1 MSVALTNTVQGFFEA
16 VDTRDWEAAEA
27 LMTDP
32 FYLDYSSFGA
42 GPGAE
47 LSPVDILM
55 GWKSILPGFD
65 FTHHQLGPLIIEED
79 GSEATVRAY
88 VTADHQIAD
97 VPEGEVWTVCGSYV
111 LDLKKI
117 GSDWKLSGNTF
128 LFKFQSGNT
137 NLPALAQSRTAS

>member
-1 MSVALTNTVQGFFEA
+1 MSAAITNTVQAFFEA
-16 VDTRDWEAAEA
+16 VDTRDWDAAEA

-42 GPGAE
+42 GPGTD
-47 LSPVDILM
+47 LRPVDILM

-79 GSEATVRAY
+79 GDEATVRTY
-88 VTADHQIAD
+88 VTADHQVAD
-97 VPEGEVWTVCGSYV
+97 VAEGEVWTVCGSYV

-117 GSDWKLSGNTF
+117 DSDWKLRGNTF
-128 LFKFQSGNT
+128 LLKFQSGNT
-137 NLPALAQSRTAS
+137 NLPALAQSRAAS